1 MVICIHFANY
11 SSWARLPVVLVWTIR
26 NWASLIAQLVKK
38 YICNAGDPG
47 SIPISGLGR
56 FVGKGIGYPIQ
67 YSWAFLAQFPN
78 TFEDFKAE
86 K

>member
-1 MVICIHFANY
+1 MGQAPSCLGVDYKELGFPD
-11 SSWARLPVVLVWTIR
+11 SST
-26 NWASLIAQLVKK
+26 SKK

-47 SIPISGLGR
+47 SIPISRLGR
-56 FVGKGIGYPIQ
+56 SVGEGIGYPIQ